1 MPLVVILSVVATAII
16 SAFNI
21 RTISQIW
28 IIPASFAAGVIIFS
42 LLFWLVLWLTC
53 FYIPVM
59 KEYKKPSRTYQKLL
73 NIGYWFL
80 CTAARIKPH
89 ITGLD
94 KIPKDRRFLFV
105 SNHLSRFDNMVQSI
119 ALRKTPLAFVSKPS
133 NFKIPVGRHLITRC
147 CYIPIDRDN
156 PKNAMKAINRAAELI
171 SSDYVSVGIYPEGH
185 RGTGCD
191 LQEFRAGCFKVAQK
205 AKCPIVVATI
215 FGTEKIHKN
224 FPFHRTDVYL
234 DILECVEIG
243 SEKTTEVAP
252 KIKKIMQENLN
263 NYKEK

>member
-1 MPLVVILSVVATAII
+1 
-16 SAFNI
+16 
-21 RTISQIW
+21 
-28 IIPASFAAGVIIFS
+28 
-42 LLFWLVLWLTC
+42 
-53 FYIPVM
+53 
-59 KEYKKPSRTYQKLL
+59 
-73 NIGYWFL
+73 
-80 CTAARIKPH
+80 
-89 ITGLD
+89 
-94 KIPKDRRFLFV
+94 
-105 SNHLSRFDNMVQSI
+105 
-119 ALRKTPLAFVSKPS
+119 
-133 NFKIPVGRHLITRC
+133 
-147 CYIPIDRDN
+147 
-156 PKNAMKAINRAAELI
+156 MKAINRAAGLI

-185 RGTGCD
+185 RGKGCD
-191 LQEFRAGCFKVAQK
+191 LKELRAGCFKAEQK